1 MADEA
6 DRRQVTEEAEAKK
19 EENGEPQELQVQVK
33 EEGDR
38 SPVTVDSVVEAF
50 FASEGGPENVSGASG
65 KHDDVSHQD
74 QINIEWSSDDEK
86 EVRTH
91 APDAHTNKI
100 AVESEAQPVG
110 EGGPDSENKPP
121 EDDQQNMA
129 EAEHIS
135 DELERENGK
144 IELSGSEPA
153 PTPEITEDKRD
164 SDNLNSESADNSADE
179 DGADSEGSRES
190 QDSLAGNA
198 PPLDATAALLDNG
211 HGTDQDEEVGSKDG
225 KDIDEDQTK
234 EAHFQL
240 GHEPVDVNTVDD
252 LEGASGDREGVHM
265 VAQDLVHLVLD
276 RVMKAEADTHGE
288 NARDEQETDTKADIG
303 ELDKVDINNE
313 NQGHDGLAM
322 AGSSLDNASLSL
334 SDADIDREQ
343 DIEKL
348 MSDSEKIPEVYGDMK
363 DVETGSDGE
372 LQACEGE
379 RELQGESQQMY
390 QYSSDH
396 SQSAPSSPHSQGEMR
411 SMQQGNSMKE
421 HGTEHRASPRAEYPL
436 NVDNYRVCR
445 MLSPGVKECLIL
457 ETGEQVV
464 YDCNSHDLPITTHH
478 QASQP
483 AGRRSTHIEKEKVKR
498 NLFADG
504 VKDTKDKPT
513 VPASAHS
520 DATERSPSA
529 GHSLPQQSSSS
540 TQDCLLARG
549 QPERHQEA
557 DGSHDGSYLWLQR
570 QVQWRAGSSEMPTV
584 KGVREGMKD
593 HHVISHHS
601 GYEGLR
607 EERRGDVSSNQD
619 ISQEGRLG
627 LSASASADIS
637 GSVTSPGA
645 IPNFNTLRDQQVS
658 WLSMYRMLEEQHR
671 TELKAQYAEHQ
682 QMISD
687 MQQQLER
694 ELLSQQQSM
703 RQKLNNHRE
712 ALRESSSP
720 LHSGFSKTQ
729 GSSGWYNKRSVHTPE
744 DIDTLQL
751 SGQLSPLQ
759 HKEAYS
765 MDTTFQERPS
775 QRLSRDSIRTAPE
788 ISRDKRLRGGVYSSP
803 MPSAKFRSSLRE
815 KFSYEADSR
824 EAYSATMTSEGGSQR
839 QEEDDD
845 SDSRQPTTQIL
856 SPRTHQSLR
865 EKHAKHLSD
874 LRSYYE
880 AEIHDL
886 RQKLTAEGLRPSSS
900 SASAGRELARE
911 RILQEENQMLRLQLR
926 DLQDSLDDS
935 QIYSRDLEQKIQG
948 LEIRA
953 ADYAKRYE
961 ESQNTVLKLK
971 NRLEELHAYAKDR
984 ESVLEQV
991 QANEQRQ
998 AAALQEMYRTRE
1010 ELEETA
1016 RRDAGTI
1023 KRLLDKYEMLEKD
1036 YSALKETSTSFEQ
1049 KLFDTRSETVQLN
1062 KSVSQLELENKRLT
1076 HDNDN
1081 MRHRLALSGSLPL
1094 TRQELAE
1101 TGHHRDGFENVNGYI
1116 ADSTAQTHSARINM
1130 NRDRTPPRRVGTDED
1145 AAAQSN
1151 SDSPLLRAER
1161 ELKRLQQTMDYGEFI
1176 PHLQPKRYTVGG
1188 SLCGSSGDITIIDA
1202 LSSPAKSNSSV
1213 PLNAGAREG
1222 ARRGKKAASQ
1232 PVKRD
1237 RPSGLQSKQPV
1248 VGRSP
1253 HKSSLNGNTISSP
1266 TRFDV
1271 GVPPTNSRSP
1281 VGVSKKVRP
1290 REAAGQRKEDL
1301 KPAAVSVCRGSADDV
1316 HRVDTTLE
1324 RVRSGEF
1331 VSRPQWEDVYTSL
1344 AKPPQSDKAATIN
1357 MTQEE
1362 MLRDRV
1368 RSIQQVERRYD
1379 ALQVEKRQLESQLN
1393 KVPAHGRD
1401 RKSRREK
1408 ELLEEKLDSVDHELG
1423 SLRMT
1428 LKRYQ
1433 VLKTTM

>member
-396 SQSAPSSPHSQGEMR
+396 SQSAPSSPHSQ
-411 SMQQGNSMKE
+411 
-421 HGTEHRASPRAEYPL
+421 
-436 NVDNYRVCR
+436 V
-445 MLSPGVKECLIL
+445 
-457 ETGEQVV
+457 
-464 YDCNSHDLPITTHH
+464 
-478 QASQP
+478 
-483 AGRRSTHIEKEKVKR
+483 
-498 NLFADG
+498 ADG